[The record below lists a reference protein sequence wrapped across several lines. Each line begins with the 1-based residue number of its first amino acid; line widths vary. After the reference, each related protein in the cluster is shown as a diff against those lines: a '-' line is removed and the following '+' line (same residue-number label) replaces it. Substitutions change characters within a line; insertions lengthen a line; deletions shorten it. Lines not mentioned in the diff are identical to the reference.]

1 MNSGNDEFTSPVFD
15 MGTLMRAIVNPY
27 GKRLIVDGVP
37 AERLGLEGK
46 LGLEESKTSKA
57 DSIKVAIFVIA
68 FIGVLIAMPI
78 FAQTEPLLCMTTF
91 GALLLFVGLVGLFQD
106 GVSLERIM
114 NLVIPLIGAV
124 LVVISVVNGYH
135 KSHPGSFY
143 FTQERMIEVAC
154 VGFGI
159 VGLGMLVIPPVVHS
173 RKMRECTQVITAMCI
188 YRNYHYSKSS
198 HKRGGRT
205 VGRRGSGISRL
216 YNPWWQYEVN
226 GTIYVSSEG
235 VFTNV
240 DVPDIGNL
248 REIRFSPEKPSKI
261 YRPLMGTRVGSVF
274 LGVMCIGMAVLALVV
289 MHR

>member
-1 MNSGNDEFTSPVFD
+1 MNDGNDEFSSAVYD

-27 GKRLIVDGVP
+27 GKRVIVNGVP
-37 AERLGLEGK
+37 AERLGLE
-46 LGLEESKTSKA
+46 ESKATKA
-57 DSIKVAIFVIA
+57 DSIKGAIVVIL
-68 FIGVLIAMPI
+68 FIGAIIAMAV
-78 FAQTEPLLCMTTF
+78 FAQTEPILCMGTF
-91 GALLLFVGLVGLFQD
+91 GAVILIFGLINLFQS
-106 GVSLERIM
+106 GGSLEDIF
-114 NLVIPLIGAV
+114 NLVFPLIGAV
-124 LVVISVVNGYH
+124 LVVISVVNVYH
-135 KSHPGSFY
+135 KSHPDSFY

-154 VGFGI
+154 IGFGI

-216 YNPWWQYEVN
+216 YKPWWQYEVN

-240 DVPDIGNL
+240 DVPDIGDL

-274 LGVMCIGMAVLALVV
+274 LGVMCIGMALLALVV